1 MFVKMGGVRHHLPGC
16 RSRERSTGRTGSYHD
31 VDGPDQRH
39 AQRFRRSNVGED
51 RACENVSEYIRDLI
65 RRDRERAERE
75 RAEREAFERLR
86 AELAHAFAAPDSAYR
101 PLTAAE
107 VIARN
112 RT

>member
-51 RACENVSEYIRDLI
+51 GACENVSEYIRDLI
-65 RRDRERAERE
+65 RRDRERAQ
-75 RAEREAFERLR
+75 REAFERLR